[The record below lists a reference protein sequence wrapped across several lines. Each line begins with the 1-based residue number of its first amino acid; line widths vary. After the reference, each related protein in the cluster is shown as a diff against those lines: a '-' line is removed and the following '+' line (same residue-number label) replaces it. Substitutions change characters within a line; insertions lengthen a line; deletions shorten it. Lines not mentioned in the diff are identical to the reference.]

1 MVGDADCSGVV
12 HLDWSVGL
20 WPTHFVEGL
29 SERNHFLG
37 GGVESSKFG
46 FGGGGHDKFHDLGD
60 R

>member
-12 HLDWSVGL
+12 HLDWSAGL

-29 SERNHFLG
+29 LERNHFLG

-46 FGGGGHDKFHDLGD
+46 FGGGGHDKFHD
-60 R
+60 

>member
-12 HLDWSVGL
+12 CLDWSAGL

-37 GGVESSKFG
+37 GGVESSKFD
-46 FGGGGHDKFHDLGD
+46 FGGRGHDKF
-60 R
+60 

>member
-12 HLDWSVGL
+12 CLDWSSGL
-20 WPTHFVEGL
+20 WPTHFVESL
-29 SERNHFLG
+29 LERNHFLD

-46 FGGGGHDKFHDLGD
+46 FGGGGHDKFQDLGD